1 MNRRGFLLGLL
12 AAPVIVRAGSL
23 MPVKASPL
31 MVPVYEWA
39 PVTKFFTITGY
50 NEMGEIIQE
59 RIEWAGAMTIAT
71 DPYADARRAA

>member
-1 MNRRGFLLGLL
+1 MKRRGFLLGLL

-31 MVPVYEWA
+31 SVPVYEWVA
-39 PVTKFFTITGY
+39 VSKFFTITGY

-59 RIEWAGAMTIAT
+59 RIKWAGAMTVERVAS
-71 DPYADARRAA
+71 